1 MDKLCFHLLP
11 QAPDKKELF
20 AFQQDAGW
28 PRSEVALTK
37 ARDPRAR
44 VQWVG
49 ISRDKR
55 RIAIARLELAPAT
68 FCLASELIIRSDF
81 RRQGVGRWFIRHIEQ
96 LCVHLTIPRLL
107 LVADASSLPFYE
119 RLGFAP
125 DPLVPGYLKKD
136 VNPNQAKV
144 LGTR

>member
-1 MDKLCFHLLP
+1 MDKLCFHLLT
-11 QAPDKKELF
+11 QAPDTTDPHD
-20 AFQQDAGW
+20 FQADAGW

-37 ARDPRAR
+37 PHDPRAR

-55 RIAIARLELAPAT
+55 RIAIARLELAPVT
-68 FCLASELIIRSDF
+68 FCFVSELIIRSDC
-81 RRQGVGRWFIRHIEQ
+81 RRKGVGRWFIRNIEQ
-96 LCVHLTIPRLL
+96 LCLHLTIPRLL

-119 RLGFAP
+119 RLAFAP

-136 VNPNQAKV
+136 VSPYRAKV
-144 LGTR
+144 LRTR